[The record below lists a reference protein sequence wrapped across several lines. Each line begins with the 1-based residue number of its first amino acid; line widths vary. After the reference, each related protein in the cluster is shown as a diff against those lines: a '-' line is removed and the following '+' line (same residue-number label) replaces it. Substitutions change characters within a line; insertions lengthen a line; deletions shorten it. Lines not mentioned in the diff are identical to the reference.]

1 MNTDD
6 QIKLAQAQ
14 LIQHTAEQMGIDV
27 NTLSTE
33 DLAKFASHVLAE
45 AGASEEE
52 RELET
57 KVAEADALGRM
68 MARSFLAEQEK
79 IAQDAGLPAYADNY
93 DLSYGTGA
101 RRGALVGGL
110 AGGLSGLAAGY
121 PVARALG
128 ANPGQALL
136 AGSLP
141 GLGAAASGALTGA
154 AVGAGVQAARR
165 ALMKRYPL
173 TEEELGNPVEQKVA
187 SALGNIQNFW
197 AMKIA
202 EEMAEEEAKEEEASA
217 EGEEEAA
224 EEAMAEEEA
233 KEAMFHLANALYA
246 HGKVKTAGAVTKALF
261 QSPGTDYL
269 TRKRLAKMGYSPTE
283 ASDLVQQY
291 STGPSMRQ
299 AVLGAAS
306 QHAMRSIGD
315 VIAGDRTSP
324 VRAGLGIGVG
334 TVGGLGLN
342 SAVQSKF
349 LADRINAQAL
359 NDQAIAEAA
368 KQASA
373 EFAKLA
379 EARAAEIMAANGIHP
394 ETFQRIA
401 PTNVKI
407 AHVVTPDHVG
417 TYQEKVAAAQ
427 FNEHLNAAAVHILQS
442 IGLV

>member
-1 MNTDD
+1 MKRYPLT
-6 QIKLAQAQ
+6 
-14 LIQHTAEQMGIDV
+14 
-27 NTLSTE
+27 
-33 DLAKFASHVLAE
+33 
-45 AGASEEE
+45 EEE
-52 RELET
+52 
-57 KVAEADALGRM
+57 LGNPVG
-68 MARSFLAEQEK
+68 QNK
-79 IAQDAGLPAYADNY
+79 IAEDVDA
-93 DLSYGTGA
+93 SYIRAA
-101 RRGALVGGL
+101 RRGAL
-110 AGGLSGLAAGY
+110 AGGLTGGIASLPEATQVAGLNMLLGRPLGRSMLAGAKPVIGATATGALAGAGLGTGINAAY
-121 PVARALG
+121 RAL
-128 ANPGQALL
+128 A
-136 AGSLP
+136 
-141 GLGAAASGALTGA
+141 
-154 AVGAGVQAARR
+154 
-165 ALMKRYPL
+165 KRYPL

-261 QSPGTDYL
+261 QAPGTDYL
-269 TRKRLAKMGYSPTE
+269 TTKHLARMGYSPTE
-283 ASDLVQQY
+283 ASDLVRQY
-291 STGPSMRQ
+291 STGPSLGQ
-299 AVLGAAS
+299 AVFGSAAGTATNMLGQA
-306 QHAMRSIGD
+306 
-315 VIAGDRTSP
+315 IAGDGTS
-324 VRAGLGIGVG
+324 RLRGGIGGAVG
-334 TVGGLGLN
+334 TFGSLGAN
-342 SAVQSKF
+342 AAVQSKI
-349 LADRINAQAL
+349 LADRIHTQAL
-359 NDQAIAEAA
+359 KDQAIAEAA